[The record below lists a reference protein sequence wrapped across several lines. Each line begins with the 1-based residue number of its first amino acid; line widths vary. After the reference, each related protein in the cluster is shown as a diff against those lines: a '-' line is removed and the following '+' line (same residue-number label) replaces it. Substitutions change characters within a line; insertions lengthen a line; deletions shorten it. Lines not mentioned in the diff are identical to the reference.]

1 MSGKMHGGGSEELA
15 AWTRAKLDEAVE
27 EMIRLGIV
35 TDVLVEAR
43 PAWTLLNK
51 IMIGQVRDAGDPTT
65 FTWVIAGEV
74 PTDYLDSAIA
84 STPREAA
91 RHFAMKWHRDAARCQ
106 DPSVQK
112 TLGLDPQQS
121 SDHIGR
127 RLTEKAEALF
137 ALVNDANLWRDRKH
151 S

>member
-1 MSGKMHGGGSEELA
+1 MSGKLHGGGSEELA
-15 AWTRAKLDEAVE
+15 AWAREKLDEAVE
-27 EMIRLGIV
+27 EMMRLGIV

-43 PAWTLLNK
+43 PAWTLPNK
-51 IMIGQVRDAGDPTT
+51 IMIGQVRDASDPTT
-65 FTWVIAGEV
+65 FKWVISGEV
-74 PTDYLDSAIA
+74 PTDYLDSAVA

-91 RHFAMKWHRDAARCQ
+91 RHFAMKWHLDAERYQ

-112 TLGLDPQQS
+112 TLGLDPKQS

-127 RLTEKAEALF
+127 SLTDKAEALF
-137 ALVNDANLWRDRKH
+137 ALVDDENLWRDYKH